1 MSKINTTYWG
11 SNVSPATP
19 GGYTMSYGVSTNN
32 IRTLIANGAYNPN
45 TDSFDLSV
53 SPWGIGYSAAGNRG
67 QIVLLRNG
75 SRDGAAPGVFTK
87 IMFDGIDKENSNR
100 PFALIDKNHYFR
112 DSFRWLQSR
121 VGGDITVD
129 SNNYMK
135 NAAVA
140 YESEYLSENSTTNG
154 CLSLARVATYL
165 DYQKYKLRVT
175 GFIYINLDTGAVAG
189 YDFINATETVEQAK
203 TRFENF
209 SFPEHMAIV
218 GIRIGMMGY
227 AAYSGS
233 PTSWTDNVTIGNFGN
248 GIQLRGHSIGSCIN
262 FNQIT
267 PTAEDDTKFKLCF
280 TWNLG
285 VYNNAYDSDSYA
297 NVPYRYWST
306 DTAAMCFPVEG
317 MNYRTGGQPTYN
329 RVLVNG
335 LGFST
340 DDQYRNTNMAG
351 NFCDKE
357 QSFSDITY
365 KQRPL
370 LYRVVNSQLTEVKEG
385 DAVVYNTYSYYRLTS
400 IYEVADSDTFTKA
413 QILALIKHEVAF
425 YGFEFYICWGNAGGG
440 TFEVGSDDLYL
451 PKFDEHLITTG
462 MYTSGTAS
470 LSEPNATWG
479 NVFDDTMPDYD
490 TEYNPSPQPGP
501 GGGETPWDD
510 NPITRIQEGYWT
522 GFGGN
527 TYVSSVNDFAQAFED
542 VKENMRINVENAKE
556 QAQNALDQFLE
567 NPSLVSA
574 QLYEA
579 YQNAFKGTKDL
590 NEAPF
595 SKGFNTNYADCFLS
609 CVRYPFDISQYF
621 NRLGDENTLTWGTVK
636 VPNTQEGQPPTSNI
650 WTVNGYQTGR
660 IVQGGTLYVEKKYDN
675 FLNYA
680 PYTTAELY
688 IPYCGSVPIDLEVFA
703 GHTIDVKYLIDWFS
717 GACLALIYRDS
728 VVVDQITGQIGTPVG
743 IVAEDIQTY
752 QNAMFNGSQTL
763 KAQKNAYRNAVV
775 GGMGQAMD
783 QVGGAIGNIAKT
795 ILGGEASSSGPSSIG
810 GAIANGFNVGTGI
823 AQHQLNVKTAEYNL
837 DHTYID
843 FKQLGSNGPSV
854 GSWNEQVCRLVLY
867 YPTFL
872 PEYNPSEY
880 GHTVGFACLFNK
892 TLSDFSGLTVC
903 SSVDTS
909 GLTDATESEKTL
921 IEDALKSGVY
931 L

>member
-1 MSKINTTYWG
+1 MGSKINTSYWG
-11 SNVSPATP
+11 SNVSPATSS
-19 GGYTMSYGVSTNN
+19 GYTLSYGRSSNT
-32 IRTLIANGAYNPN
+32 IRTLIANGAYDPN

-75 SRDGAAPGVFTK
+75 SRDGKAPGVFTK
-87 IMFDGIDKENSNR
+87 IMFDGMDKENSNR

-129 SNNYMK
+129 SENYMK
-135 NAAVA
+135 NAAVT
-140 YESEYLSENSTTNG
+140 YGSEYLSQNSKTSG

-175 GFIYINLDTGAVAG
+175 GFSYINLDTGQVSG
-189 YDFINATETVEQAK
+189 YNFQNATETTEQAK
-203 TRFENF
+203 TRFQNF
-209 SFPEHMAIV
+209 SFPEHMAIICIRV
-218 GIRIGMMGY
+218 GLMTY
-227 AAYSGS
+227 AGADGS
-233 PTSWTDNVTIGNFGN
+233 PTSWSDYPTMGYEGNA
-248 GIQLRGHSIGSCIN
+248 IQLRGHSIGSCIN

-267 PTAEDDTKFKLCF
+267 ATADDDTKFKLCF

-285 VYNNAYDSDSYA
+285 IYNNSYA
-297 NVPYRYWST
+297 SDDYVTIPQSYWST
-306 DTAAMCFPVEG
+306 DTAAQCFPVEG
-317 MNYRTGGQPTYN
+317 MNYRTGGQPTFN
-329 RVLVNG
+329 RILVNG

-370 LYRVVNSQLTEVKEG
+370 LYRVVNSQLTEIKEG
-385 DAVVYNTYSYYRLTS
+385 DAVVYDTYGYYKLTS
-400 IYEVADSDTFTKA
+400 IYEVTDSDTFTKA
-413 QILALIKHEVAF
+413 QILSLIKHEVAF

-440 TFEVGSDDLYL
+440 TFEVGSDDLFL

-462 MYTSGTAS
+462 MYTSGSAS

-479 NVFDDTMPDYD
+479 NVFDDSMPEYD
-490 TEYNPSPQPGP
+490 SEYNPSPQPGP

-527 TYVSSVNDFAQAFED
+527 TYVSSVNDFQDTFDLVQAVVSNHLSDISGSASLALNNYLNASTAED
-542 VKENMRINVENAKE
+542 QEEKWGIYYRITQCLEFAAKTNSE
-556 QAQNALDQFLE
+556 IYT
-567 NPSLVSA
+567 SA
-574 QLYEA
+574 
-579 YQNAFKGTKDL
+579 
-590 NEAPF
+590 P
-595 SKGFNTNYADCFLS
+595 NTNYTDCVLS
-609 CVRYPFDISQYF
+609 ILRYPFDISGYF
-621 NRLGDENTLTWGTVK
+621 SREGSSSSIKWGHINVLPENVD
-636 VPNTQEGQPPTSNI
+636 I
-650 WTVNGYQTGR
+650 WKVNGYNTGR

-688 IPYCGSVPIDLEVFA
+688 IPYCGSIPIDLEVFA
-703 GHTIDVKYLIDWFS
+703 GHTIDVKYLVDWFS
-717 GACLALIYRDS
+717 GSCLALIYRDS
-728 VVVDQITGQIGTPVG
+728 VVVDQIAGQMGTSVG
-743 IVAEDIQTY
+743 IVAEDIQSY

-763 KAQKNAYRNAVV
+763 KAQKNAFKNSFVN
-775 GGMGQAMD
+775 GMGQSMD
-783 QVGGAIGNIAKT
+783 QLSGAIGNVAT
-795 ILGGEASSSGPSSIG
+795 AALGGEPSSSNSQSGG
-810 GAIANGFNVGTGI
+810 GAFASGFNIGTGI
-823 AQHQLNVKTAEYNL
+823 GQNYQNVKTAKYNL

-892 TLSDFSGLTVC
+892 TLSEFSGLTVC

>member
-1 MSKINTTYWG
+1 MGSKINTTYWG
-11 SNVSPATP
+11 SNVSPTTS
-19 GGYTMSYGVSTNN
+19 GGYTLSYGLSSNN
-32 IRTLIANGAYNPN
+32 IRTLIANGAYDPN

-87 IMFDGIDKENSNR
+87 IMFDGMDKENSNR
-100 PFALIDKNHYFR
+100 PFALIDRNHYFR

-135 NAAVA
+135 NAAVT
-140 YESEYLSENSTTNG
+140 YESQYLSVNSTTDG

-175 GFIYINLDTGAVAG
+175 SFSYINLDTGTVAG
-189 YDFINATETVEQAK
+189 FDFIKANETVEQAK

-209 SFPEHMAIV
+209 SFPEHMAII
-218 GIRIGMMGY
+218 GIRVNLMTY
-227 AAYSGS
+227 AGESGS
-233 PTSWTDNVTIGNFGN
+233 PTGWSDYPTVGYSGN

-285 VYNNAYDSDSYA
+285 VYNNAYDSDAYA

-329 RVLVNG
+329 KVLVNG

-340 DDQYRNTNMAG
+340 DDHYRNTNMAG

-357 QSFSDITY
+357 QSFGDITY

-400 IYEVADSDTFTKA
+400 IYEVSGSDTFTKD

-425 YGFEFYICWGNAGGG
+425 YGFEFYICWGNASGG

-527 TYVSSVNDFAQAFED
+527 TYVSSVNDFEGTFED
-542 VKENMRINVENAKE
+542 V
-556 QAQNALDQFLE
+556 QAIMGQDLSTISDTARLMLTAFLRDGQD
-567 NPSLVSA
+567 S
-574 QLYEA
+574 QWEA
-579 YQNAFKGTKDL
+579 YERAAQCLEYAVKTNSEIFTNGVD
-590 NEAPF
+590 
-595 SKGFNTNYADCFLS
+595 TNYTDCVLS
-609 CVRYPFDISQYF
+609 ILRYPFDIADYF
-621 NRLGDENTLTWGTVK
+621 HRDGSSTTIKWGNAWVGEFDEY
-636 VPNTQEGQPPTSNI
+636 NI
-650 WTVNGYQTGR
+650 WHVDGYQTGQ

-717 GACLALIYRDS
+717 GECLALIYRDS
-728 VVVDQITGQIGTPVG
+728 VVVDQITGQIGTPVS
-743 IVAEDIQTY
+743 IVAADIQSY
-752 QNAMFNGSQTL
+752 KNAMFNGSQTL
-763 KAQKNAYRNAVV
+763 KAQKAALRGSIVN
-775 GGMGQAMD
+775 GMGQSMD
-783 QVGGAIGNIAKT
+783 QISGAIGNVAT
-795 ILGGEASSSGPSSIG
+795 AILGGEPSSSGSQSGG
-810 GAIANGFNVGTGI
+810 GAFAGGFGTGNAI
-823 AQHQLNVKTAEYNL
+823 AQNYQNVKTAKYNL
-837 DHTYID
+837 DHTTID
-843 FKQLGSNGPSV
+843 FKQIGSNGPSV

>member
-1 MSKINTTYWG
+1 MGSKINTSYWG
-11 SNVSPATP
+11 ANVNPATS
-19 GGYTMSYGVSTNN
+19 GGYTLSYGRSSNT
-32 IRTLIANGAYNPN
+32 IRALIANGAYDPN

-75 SRDGAAPGVFTK
+75 TRDGAAPGVFTK
-87 IMFDGIDKENSNR
+87 IMFDGMDKENSNR
-100 PFALIDKNHYFR
+100 PFALIDRNHYFR

-129 SNNYMK
+129 GENYMK

-140 YESEYLSENSTTNG
+140 YGSEYLSQNSKTDG

-175 GFIYINLDTGAVAG
+175 GFIYINLDTGAVQG
-189 YDFINATETVEQAK
+189 FDFLKATETVEQAK
-203 TRFENF
+203 TRFQNF
-209 SFPEHMAIV
+209 SFPAHMAII
-218 GIRIGMMGY
+218 GIRVDLMAY
-227 AAYSGS
+227 AGRNGS
-233 PTSWTDNVTIGNFGN
+233 PTQWAQGPDVGDEGNA
-248 GIQLRGHSIGSCIN
+248 IQLRGHSIGSCIN

-267 PTAEDDTKFKLCF
+267 PTADDETKFKLCF

-285 VYNNAYDSDSYA
+285 VYNNAYLKDSYA
-297 NVPYRYWST
+297 TIPYRYWST
-306 DTAAMCFPVEG
+306 DTAAQCFPVEG

-329 RVLVNG
+329 RILVNG

-357 QSFSDITY
+357 QSFGDITY

-370 LYRVVNSQLTEVKEG
+370 LYRVVNNQLTEVKEG
-385 DAVVYNTYSYYRLTS
+385 DAVVYDTYNYYKLTS
-400 IYEVADSDTFTKA
+400 IYEVSGSDTFTKD

-440 TFEVGSDDLYL
+440 TFEVGSDDLFL

-462 MYTSGTAS
+462 NYTSGTAS
-470 LSEPNATWG
+470 LSEPNASWG
-479 NVFDDTMPDYD
+479 NVFDDTMPEYDY
-490 TEYNPSPQPGP
+490 EYNPSPQPGP

-522 GFGGN
+522 GFGGK
-527 TYVSSVNDFAQAFED
+527 TYISSMNSFSGALDSVKKRLDQNLNSFWDQAKDATDAYAADLDDESKRLKFLKGFEDLVNNNSVN
-542 VKENMRINVENAKE
+542 NAI
-556 QAQNALDQFLE
+556 
-567 NPSLVSA
+567 VS
-574 QLYEA
+574 
-579 YQNAFKGTKDL
+579 NS
-590 NEAPF
+590 P
-595 SKGFNTNYADCFLS
+595 NTSYTDCFLS
-609 CVRYPFDISQYF
+609 CIRYPFDITNYF
-621 NRLGDENTLTWGTVK
+621 SRDGSDTGITWGRLYI
-636 VPNTQEGQPPTSNI
+636 TSATDT
-650 WTVNGYQTGR
+650 WKVNGYQTGQ
-660 IVQGGTLYVEKKYDN
+660 IVQGGSLYVEKKYDN

-688 IPYCGSVPIDLEVFA
+688 VPYCGSIPIDLEVFA

-717 GACLALIYRDS
+717 GSCLALIYRDS
-728 VVVDQITGQIGTPVG
+728 VVVDQISGQIGTSVG
-743 IVAEDIQTY
+743 IVAEDIQSY
-752 QNAMFNGSQTL
+752 QNAMFSGSQTL
-763 KAQKNAYRNAVV
+763 KAQKAALRGSIVN
-775 GGMGQAMD
+775 GMGQSMD
-783 QVGGAIGNIAKT
+783 QISGAIGNIAT
-795 ILGGEASSSGPSSIG
+795 AILGGEPSSSGSQSGG
-810 GAIANGFNVGTGI
+810 GAFASGFGIGNAI
-823 AQHQLNVKTAEYNL
+823 AQNYQNVKTAKYNL

-854 GSWNEQVCRLVLY
+854 GTWNEQVCRLVLY

-892 TLSDFSGLTVC
+892 TLSSFSGLTVC